1 MNSDDQVITYA
12 RPKENALN
20 RLQAVLDTPANQLLG
35 KPMPR
40 IHTPLNDLPTKG
52 LELIDF
58 ANQVFEHGFMEWQ
71 KNLAIHSCK
80 VKADG
85 RWHHPIFNAVV
96 ARQNGKSSFMMARI
110 LMGLFEWDEP
120 LQILQS
126 HRLQTSLERFR
137 EVVGMIEANDSLAKQ
152 VKRIRWAHGSEEIES
167 LNGNRFVIKAGGA
180 AARGMARPST
190 IYLDELREMR
200 DMESFASLRYAQM
213 ASLNPQLLTFSNAG
227 DVTSVVLNSFR
238 ERALAAAGGAKDDIG
253 YFEWSAPTDEVS
265 LENASHANPALGIT
279 IHPDNLEA
287 TFNDPADVVQTE
299 VLCRWVVAINSVVNA
314 SEWAKCLDKEV
325 DLDTEKLTW
334 LAIDVSPDRRFA
346 ALVGAQKLADE
357 SFIVKLLHTWE
368 NELQLDDKAIA
379 NETADYCR
387 KYPIEYLLYSR
398 RTSGAV
404 AARMQPA
411 GIPIFDM
418 DANYPQACDEML
430 GAINSQRLKHRGQEE
445 LTKQMLSAVALKRGD
460 GGWIIGRRASGT
472 AVCASVAVAMTTH
485 FATRPEIEIDIL
497 SM

>member
-1 MNSDDQVITYA
+1 MTKPEQVMIGA
-12 RPKENALN
+12 RPAENGLN
-20 RLQAVLDTPANQLLG
+20 RLQSVLEATSAPLYGVQ
-35 KPMPR
+35 MPR
-40 IHTPLNDLPTKG
+40 IHTQLNDLPTKG
-52 LELIDF
+52 HELIDF
-58 ANQVFEHGFMEWQ
+58 AEGLFDHGFMEWQ

-80 VKADG
+80 VKPDG
-85 RWHHPIFNAVV
+85 RWAHPIFNCIV
-96 ARQNGKSSFMMARI
+96 ARQNGKSTYMMARI

-120 LQILQS
+120 LQILTS

-137 EVVGMIEANDSLAKQ
+137 ELVGMVEASDTLSKQ
-152 VKRIRWAHGSEEIES
+152 VKRIRWAHGSEEIETI
-167 LNGNRFVIKAGGA
+167 NGNRLVLKAGGA

-213 ASLNPQLLTFSNAG
+213 ASPNPQLLTFSNAG

-238 ERALAAAGGAKDDIG
+238 ERALAASGGAKDDIG
-253 YFEWSAPTDEVS
+253 YFEWSAPTDEIS
-265 LENASHANPALGIT
+265 LANAAHANPALGVT

-287 TFNDPADVVQTE
+287 TFNDPNDVVQTE
-299 VLCRWVVAINSVVNA
+299 VLCRWVVAINSVVDTSA
-314 SEWAKCLDKEV
+314 WSKCLDKDV

-346 ALVGAQKLADE
+346 ALVGAQKLGNE
-357 SFIVKLLHTWE
+357 QFIVKLLHTWE

-387 KYPIEYLLYSR
+387 KYPLEYLLYSR

-418 DANYPQACDEML
+418 DGSYPQACDEML
-430 GAINSQRLKHRGQEE
+430 GAINSGRLKHRGQEE

-472 AVCASVAVAMTTH
+472 AVCAAVAVSLTSH
-485 FATRPEIEIDIL
+485 FATRPEIEIDII

>member
-1 MNSDDQVITYA
+1 MNSDDQVIIGQ
-12 RPKENALN
+12 RPKQNALN
-20 RLQAVLDTPANQLLG
+20 RLQSVLEPDLAPTFGAS
-35 KPMPR
+35 MPR
-40 IHTPLNDLPTKG
+40 IHTPLNDYATKG
-52 LELIDF
+52 QELIDF
-58 ANQVFEHGFMEWQ
+58 ADTLFEHGFMQWQ

-80 VKADG
+80 VKPDG
-85 RWHHPIFNAVV
+85 RWAHPIFNCIV
-96 ARQNGKSSFMMARI
+96 ARQNGKSTYMMARVM
-110 LMGLFEWDEP
+110 MGLFEWDEP
-120 LQILQS
+120 LQILSS

-137 EVVGMIEANDSLAKQ
+137 ELVGMIEASDALTKQ
-152 VKRIRWAHGSEEIES
+152 VKRIRWAHGSEEIET
-167 LNGNRFVIKAGGA
+167 LNGNRLVLKAGGA

-265 LENASHANPALGIT
+265 IANAAHANPALGIT

-287 TFNDPADVVQTE
+287 TFNDPNDVVQTE
-299 VLCRWVVAINSVVNA
+299 VLCRWVVAINSVVDA
-314 SEWAKCLDKEV
+314 SAWSKCVDAAV

-346 ALVGAQKLADE
+346 ALVGAQKLGDE
-357 SFIVKLLHTWE
+357 QFVVKLLHTWE

-418 DANYPQACDEML
+418 DATYPQACDEML
-430 GAINSQRLKHRGQEE
+430 GAINSGRLKHRGQEE

-472 AVCASVAVAMTTH
+472 AVCAAVAVSLTSH
-485 FATRPEIEIDIL
+485 FATRPEIEIDII